1 MRHSKILVGI
11 ITLGCDKNTVDNEYL
26 AGLLEDA
33 GCEVVAAEGI
43 EDSQTFDAVVLTTC
57 GFILDAKRQSVQK
70 MLELAE
76 NKREKGN
83 PRRLYVAGCL
93 SQRYIEDLRTEVPEV
108 DGWAGVG
115 QFQALADMILTD
127 ISDKVGSS
135 SCSTGNK
142 ACFRPSPILVEQELD
157 PTEAR
162 QHPHSIV
169 NPVATVDIRKPL
181 PRLRLTD
188 KPCSFLKI
196 ADGCSHHCTFCS
208 IPLMKGKLRSVPPDI
223 LMQEAQSLLKQGIRE
238 LNLVAQ
244 DITAYGTDRW
254 RDYRLPDLLRDL
266 CALDGDFWIRCL
278 YCYPGGIT
286 RRLIEVLATQPK
298 IVPYLDIPLQHLD
311 PEMLRRMRRPH
322 HELNTKKL
330 VARLREAVP
339 NIALRTTMIVGFP
352 GESHYAHR
360 RMLEGMRRL
369 TFDWLGVFQFS
380 PEQDTPAARFHR
392 QVGPRTREK
401 RWHAVM
407 ELQAQITAER
417 NAGRVGRCERVLL
430 EDYDE
435 AQRKW
440 VGRSSREAP
449 EVDGKILMEPDAS
462 FSCGRFAQV
471 RITASD
477 VYDVLATPCL

>member
-11 ITLGCDKNTVDNEYL
+11 VTLGCDKNTVDNEYL

-43 EDSQTFDAVVLTTC
+43 EDSRTLDAVVVTTC

-93 SQRYIEDLRTEVPEV
+93 SQRYVEDLTKEIPEV

-115 QFQALADMILTD
+115 QFEALAKLILAD
-127 ISDKVGSS
+127 IFSERTPTAGGG
-135 SCSTGNK
+135 CSTH
-142 ACFRPSPILVEQELD
+142 
-157 PTEAR
+157 AR
-162 QHPHSIV
+162 SRSIV
-169 NPVATVDIRKPL
+169 KPAPIVQLRKPL
-181 PRLRLTD
+181 HRRRLTD

-223 LMQEAQSLLKQGIRE
+223 LMQEAQLLLKQGVRE

-254 RDYRLPDLLRDL
+254 RDYRLPNLLRDL

-286 RRLIEVLATQPK
+286 KRLIEVLATQPK

-322 HELNTKKL
+322 HELNTEKL

-352 GESHYAHR
+352 GETYRAHK

-380 PEQDTPAARFHR
+380 PEEDTPAARFPR

-407 ELQAQITAER
+407 GLQAQITAER
-417 NAGRVGRCERVLL
+417 NAERVGRCERVLL

-449 EVDGKILMEPDAS
+449 EVDGKILIEPDAS